1 MTNFLVIH
9 DSFST
14 DCISAG
20 RFNHIIRE
28 QFVNMYSANDW
39 INHFHDTCEA
49 VIDHD
54 LLVERQE
61 LGNFDINEV
70 LESEYFFA

>member
-1 MTNFLVIH
+1 
-9 DSFST
+9 
-14 DCISAG
+14 
-20 RFNHIIRE
+20 
-28 QFVNMYSANDW
+28 MYSANDW

-49 VIDHD
+49 VIDHE